1 MYLFGKNS
9 PLNCQNLLLYASTIY
24 QIFASHSLARIGLV
38 IIIAAIVAS
47 MAGAMYMYTQYQTNF
62 IEAKA
67 GELVKVG
74 PMQYSVTFDG
84 THQGNKETKPENTFL
99 KIRIDAKNTSQEKQ
113 RLSGGQFYLID
124 ENEQKH
130 EAVYGNFS
138 TEDLVDDVLEPGES
152 SSWTTQ
158 FDVSYDEQKQ
168 YSIIIRPTKQQ
179 STVDTA
185 LVCITN
191 C

>member
-1 MYLFGKNS
+1 
-9 PLNCQNLLLYASTIY
+9 
-24 QIFASHSLARIGLV
+24 V

-67 GELVKVG
+67 GEQVKVG
-74 PMQYSVTFDG
+74 PMQYAVTFDG
-84 THQGNKETKPENTFL
+84 THQGNKETMPENTFL
-99 KIRIDAKNTSQEKQ
+99 KIKIDVKNTSQEKQ

-124 ENEQKH
+124 ENDQKH

-138 TEDLVDDVLEPGES
+138 PEDLVDDVLEPGES
-152 SSWTTQ
+152 ASWTTQ
-158 FDVSYDEQKQ
+158 FDVPYDEQKQ
-168 YSIIIRPTKQQ
+168 YNIIIRPTKQQ

-185 LVCITN
+185 LICITN

>member
-1 MYLFGKNS
+1 M
-9 PLNCQNLLLYASTIY
+9 T
-24 QIFASHSLARIGLV
+24 RIGLV
-38 IIIAAIVAS
+38 VIIAAIVAS

-62 IEAKA
+62 IEVKA

-74 PMQYSVTFDG
+74 PMQYVVYFDG
-84 THQGNKETKPENTFL
+84 THQGNKETMPENTFL
-99 KIRIDAKNTSQEKQ
+99 KIKIDVKNTSSEKQ

-124 ENEQKH
+124 ENDQKH

-138 TEDLVDDVLEPGES
+138 PEDLVDDVLEPGES
-152 SSWTTQ
+152 ATWTTQ
-158 FDVSYDEQKQ
+158 FDVPYDESQQ
-168 YSIIIRPTKQQ
+168 YDIIIRPTKQQ

-185 LVCITN
+185 LICITN

>member
-1 MYLFGKNS
+1 
-9 PLNCQNLLLYASTIY
+9 
-24 QIFASHSLARIGLV
+24 LARIGLV

-62 IEAKA
+62 IEANA
-67 GELVKVG
+67 GEAVKVG
-74 PMQYSVTFDG
+74 PMQYAVTFDG
-84 THQGNKETKPENTFL
+84 THQGNKETIPENTFL
-99 KIRIDAKNTSQEKQ
+99 KIRIDVKNTSHEKQ

-138 TEDLVDDVLEPGES
+138 PGDLVDDVLEPEES
-152 SSWTTQ
+152 ASWTTQ
-158 FDVSYDEQKQ
+158 FDVPYDELEQ
-168 YSIIIRPTKQQ
+168 YNIIIRPTKQQ

-185 LVCITN
+185 LICITN

>member
-1 MYLFGKNS
+1 M
-9 PLNCQNLLLYASTIY
+9 
-24 QIFASHSLARIGLV
+24 ARIGLV

-47 MAGAMYMYTQYQTNF
+47 MAVAMYMYTQYQTNF

-67 GELVKVG
+67 GEPVNVG
-74 PMQYSVTFDG
+74 PMQYTASFDG

-99 KIRIDAKNTSQEKQ
+99 KIRIDVKNTSSEKQ

-138 TEDLVDDVLEPGES
+138 PEDLVDDILEPGES
-152 SSWTTQ
+152 ATWTTQ
-158 FDVSYDEQKQ
+158 FDVPYDESQQ
-168 YSIIIRPTKQQ
+168 YDIIIRPTKQQ

-185 LVCITN
+185 LICITN